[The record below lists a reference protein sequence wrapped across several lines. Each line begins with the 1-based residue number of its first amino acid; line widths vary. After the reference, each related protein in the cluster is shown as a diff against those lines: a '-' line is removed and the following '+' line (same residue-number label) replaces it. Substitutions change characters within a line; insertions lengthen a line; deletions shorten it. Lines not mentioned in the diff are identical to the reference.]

1 MISPGDEI
9 AGDPDRAKQI
19 VARRR
24 RSSADESGWRHW
36 RLAATSAGCWAF
48 LILAFALDRLT
59 DFPEAGIAGLYAVSY
74 LFGGSIAVYETIKG
88 LRHRQ
93 VGIDLLMVT
102 AAIGA
107 ASIGAWAEGAVLLGL
122 FSASNA
128 LEYHALGRTRS
139 AVRALMD
146 LSPQEATVLR
156 PGTGVGEATVP
167 LEALTLQ
174 DVLLVRPGERF
185 ATDGIV
191 ETGETSADQ
200 SAITGESMPVMKR
213 RGDQVFAGTING
225 QGAVQ
230 VQIIRL
236 PHESTLANI
245 IDLVESAQAAK
256 SRAQRVADAFE
267 GRYAIG
273 VITFAALVAL
283 VPILFGHDPGPAI
296 YRAMTV
302 LVVASPCALVISTPA
317 STLSAL
323 ANAARRGILF
333 KGSNHLEDTGGISIV
348 AFDKTGTLTE
358 GQPRVTDIVSF
369 GMWSDEEVLRR
380 AASVERLSE
389 HPLAE
394 AIVREA
400 HERRVAVD
408 SATDFKAVVGKGVR
422 ATVDGEELAIGN
434 EPIFADFGVATP
446 SEVTAT
452 ASRLRGAGKTVVL
465 IGDRAGVRGLIAIA
479 DVVRPQALE
488 VIQELK
494 RIGISRTV
502 MLTGDNRLVG
512 EAIAAPLGIDEVRAD
527 LLPEEKLT
535 AIRSLMEEGK
545 VAMVGDGVNDAP
557 ALATATVGIAMGAAG
572 SDVALETAD
581 VVLMADRLEAIPYAI
596 QLSRRTRR
604 IIRQNLAF
612 SIGVIV
618 VLVSLALT
626 VGIPLPVGV
635 IGHEG
640 STILVVLNGM
650 RLLRPLTAPNE
661 RHHLWTDGAA
671 RLRAVLQGRPHD
683 APPVTTAG
691 G

>member
-1 MISPGDEI
+1 M
-9 AGDPDRAKQI
+9 
-19 VARRR
+19 RR
-24 RSSADESGWRHW
+24 RSHSR
-36 RLAATSAGCWAF
+36 R
-48 LILAFALDRLT
+48 
-59 DFPEAGIAGLYAVSY
+59 
-74 LFGGSIAVYETIKG
+74 
-88 LRHRQ
+88 
-93 VGIDLLMVT
+93 
-102 AAIGA
+102 
-107 ASIGAWAEGAVLLGL
+107 
-122 FSASNA
+122 
-128 LEYHALGRTRS
+128 
-139 AVRALMD
+139 
-146 LSPQEATVLR
+146 
-156 PGTGVGEATVP
+156 
-167 LEALTLQ
+167 LTLQ

-185 ATDGIV
+185 ATDGVV

-200 SAITGESMPVMKR
+200 SAITGESMPVTKR

-230 VQIIRL
+230 VQITRL

-267 GRYAIG
+267 GWYAIG

-369 GMWSDEEVLRR
+369 GMWSDDEVLRR

-446 SEVTAT
+446 SEATAT

-572 SDVALETAD
+572 SDAALETAD
-581 VVLMADRLEAIPYAI
+581 VVLMADKLEAIPYAI

-604 IIRQNLAF
+604 IIRQNLAL

-661 RHHLWTDGAA
+661 RHDLWTDGAA
-671 RLRAVLQGRPHD
+671 RLRAVLQGRRHD